1 MTFGHAFRRRLAWD
15 GPSPLALL
23 CCCAFVGAIS
33 MPARAQI
40 FDPDPDVPG
49 VWIEQDG
56 NVRSRKLDADKEL
69 VAIRARARS
78 AAQAAKNEKL
88 TFISLPKLFA
98 EARSAAQSGTPVP
111 QDLRFLGGM
120 TQIRYVFVYPEE
132 KDLVIAGPAE
142 LFTVSKDGTYAA
154 GKLSRRPVLQL
165 DDLVVA
171 LRTAYDRNGR
181 TFGCR
186 IDPDPKSVEI
196 SEGVMKRF
204 AGASRKERMDAMA
217 RELGPQKVS
226 VFGTQA
232 DTRLAFV
239 LVAADYKL
247 KRFAM
252 GLEPAAAGAPGIG
265 IGHAVDNTRSAMN
278 RFWFETSYEPL
289 RVAPDGNAYEIRGQ
303 RVQVKAGA
311 FSFDPRG
318 ATEKAMAFA
327 KKFTEKVPALA
338 VAEPFIAELQ
348 NIADLSLLASLIR
361 HDRLD
366 RKAGWDAAWLLED
379 SALSVKRVPVAAT
392 ADTLVSAT
400 SGSIVAG
407 GVIFSPGK
415 LVQEGARQPDDAGE
429 LEKAREEVG
438 RLRRE
443 RAQSQGPLLR
453 AD

>member
-1 MTFGHAFRRRLAWD
+1 MTSRVPIGAA
-15 GPSPLALL
+15 PALL
-23 CCCAFVGAIS
+23 VCCALCAF
-33 MPARAQI
+33 PAPALAQ
-40 FDPDPDVPG
+40 FDFPDTDVPG

-56 NVRSRKLDADKEL
+56 NVRSRKVDADKEL
-69 VAIRARARS
+69 AAIRARARS

-88 TFISLPKLFA
+88 TYVSLPRLFA
-98 EARSAAQSGTPVP
+98 EARAALQSGKPVP
-111 QDLRFLGGM
+111 EALRFLGGM
-120 TQIRYVFVYPEE
+120 TQVRYVLVYPEE

-142 LFTVSKDGTYAA
+142 PFTVNKDGLYAT
-154 GKLSRRPVLQL
+154 GRNSRRPVLQL

-171 LRTAYDRNGR
+171 MRTANDRNGR
-181 TFGCR
+181 VFGCR

-196 SEGVMKRF
+196 SGEVMKKF
-204 AGASRKERMDAMA
+204 ARASRKERMDAMA

-265 IGHAVDNTRSAMN
+265 IGHAVDNSRSAMN
-278 RFWFETSYEPL
+278 RFWFETQYEPL

-327 KKFTEKVPALA
+327 NKFTDKVPTLA
-338 VAEPFIAELQ
+338 VAEPLIAELQ
-348 NIADLSLLASLIR
+348 NIADLSLLASLVR
-361 HDRLD
+361 HDKLD
-366 RKAGWDAAWLLED
+366 RKAGWDSAWLLDD
-379 SALSVKRVPVAAT
+379 SSFPVRKVPAPVT

-400 SGSIVAG
+400 GGSIAAG
-407 GVIFSPGK
+407 GVMFAPGK
-415 LVQEGARQPDDAGE
+415 LVGEGPRQTDEEGTLNRVRDD
-429 LEKAREEVG
+429 VI

-443 RAQSQGPLLR
+443 RGHSQGALLPV
-453 AD
+453 D